1 MFGLLLT
8 LCGSVLLAVMVAVR
22 NKKQI
27 EEATHVITP
36 IFGEVSP
43 KILDILRETYFFR
56 TGLLYIAIGALFQIF
71 PEFDLKIS
79 SLNIFIRLIITLV
92 GFIIILLVS
101 NKIINKIANHN
112 YKRFQP
118 FTLDSPAPNGAVVFE
133 TKP

>member
-1 MFGLLLT
+1 MLGLLLT

-27 EEATHVITP
+27 EEATHVVTP
-36 IFGEVSP
+36 EVGKVSP

-56 TGLLYIAIGALFQIF
+56 TGLLYIAMGALFQIF
-71 PEFDLKIS
+71 PEIDFKIS
-79 SLNIFIRLIITLV
+79 SLNILIRLIITLV
-92 GFIIILLVS
+92 GFIVILFVS

-112 YKRFQP
+112 YKKFKP

-133 TKP
+133 TRP

>member
-1 MFGLLLT
+1 MVGLLLT

-79 SLNIFIRLIITLV
+79 SLSILTRLSITMV
-92 GFIIILLVS
+92 GTIIILFVS
-101 NKIINKIANHN
+101 NKIIKKIAAHN
-112 YKRFQP
+112 YKKFPP
-118 FTLDSPAPNGAVVFE
+118 FTVDSLAPNGAIAFE